1 MIERWSE
8 IVETKAIAKSEKK
21 MKSDI
26 EWSRDET
33 RKKENQQTVRA
44 HKRKV
49 NYNEGELCSGKQ
61 KNEAQINAHH
71 FGKNLNK

>member
-1 MIERWSE
+1 MRRE
-8 IVETKAIAKSEKK
+8 
-21 MKSDI
+21 
-26 EWSRDET
+26 
-33 RKKENQQTVRA
+33 KKENQQTVRA

-71 FGKNLNK
+71 FGKNLNKQSDEASNDGE

>member
-1 MIERWSE
+1 MTSNE
-8 IVETKAIAKSEKK
+8 VE
-21 MKSDI
+21 M
-26 EWSRDET
+26 R
-33 RKKENQQTVRA
+33 RGKKENQQTVRA